1 MLPGILRVLL
11 GEMADKVLLESRN
24 ALRKVV
30 EAVLIAF
37 PVQ

>member
-1 MLPGILRVLL
+1 MLPRILRGLL

-24 ALRKVV
+24 APRKVV
-30 EAVLIAF
+30 EAIFVAV

>member
-1 MLPGILRVLL
+1 MLPGILRALL

-24 ALRKVV
+24 SLRKVV
-30 EAVLIAF
+30 EAVLIAL